1 MTTYNIKSTV
11 ISNRDAT
18 PKVFTDAL
26 VDGGR
31 LCATEGYVQTFG
43 SADGAG
49 SIYRMCPVP
58 SGARVEGV
66 KLQAQAMGSGAA
78 INVGVYYPTYIPI
91 GAGLSSSNASAVINT
106 TLFVSALGMSA
117 ATAITDVTNSSG
129 NNTIQNQELPL
140 WSACGLASDPM
151 MDLDICVEV
160 STAIAAQAYIGLKV
174 SYVK

>member
-31 LCATEGYVQTFG
+31 LCGTEGYVQTFG

-58 SGARVEGV
+58 SGARVEAV
-66 KLQAQAMGSGAA
+66 KLQAGALGSGAA
-78 INVGVYYPTYIPI
+78 VNVGVYYPTYIPI
-91 GAGLSSSNASAVINT
+91 GAGLSSSNVSAVINT

-117 ATAITDVTNSSG
+117 ATSLTDVTNSSG

-160 STAIAAQAYIGLKV
+160 STAIATQGYIGLKV
-174 SYVK
+174 TYAK